1 MDALMH
7 LSGSEIA
14 QLQGTEK
21 SLLDKYYESL
31 GFTVELPGQSAM
43 AASTQPAAT
52 GAGH

>member
-1 MDALMH
+1 MH

-31 GFTVELPGQSAM
+31 GFTVELPGQCAVV
-43 AASTQPAAT
+43 STQQAAP
-52 GAGH
+52 GAGR